1 MNEFANIITDNRYI
15 ATAQLTADDMSP
27 ATWAQYRK
35 LCDNIAIAAWKSLHK
50 SADDNIVGV
59 SLSGLFA
66 FFGSDAKATAPM
78 QKRITLACVTI
89 RKKQSE
95 ALKKA
100 RADFRDAKALV
111 VKYEDDDAAQEY
123 ANELGGDWTIAKVR
137 ELVKG
142 QAEKAENL
150 VNDLKAESGHE
161 WWDKTPML
169 DTSKKHATAKCRK
182 LIEDTIA
189 DIMAERELMTIEEL
203 QEEALQLKAA
213 RKARQ
218 QMKKANE
225 KAECAANIKDE
236 AKERGQEVSE

>member
-1 MNEFANIITDNRYI
+1 MNEYANIITDNRYI

-27 ATWAQYRK
+27 ATWAQYRQ

-50 SADDNIVGV
+50 SADDNIVGM
-59 SLSGLFA
+59 SLAGLIA
-66 FFGSDAKATAPM
+66 FFGAEFKATTHI
-78 QKRITLACVTI
+78 QKRITIACVNI

-95 ALKKA
+95 AMKKA
-100 RADFRDAKALV
+100 RADYRDAKKLQE
-111 VKYEDDDAAQEY
+111 KYSDEEAAKEY
-123 ANELGGDWTIAKVR
+123 AATLGEEVTVEKVQ
-137 ELVKG
+137 ETMKAQV
-142 QAEKAENL
+142 EKAEAL
-150 VNDLKAESGHE
+150 IAELKTISGNE
-161 WWDKTPML
+161 WFEKTPML

>member
-1 MNEFANIITDNRYI
+1 MNEFANIIADNRYI

-27 ATWAQYRK
+27 ATWTQYRQ

-50 SADDNIVGV
+50 SADDNIVGL
-59 SLSGLFA
+59 SLTGLFT
-66 FFGSDAKATAPM
+66 FFGSDAKATPPM
-78 QKRITLACVTI
+78 QKRITLACVNI
-89 RKKQSE
+89 RKKQSD
-95 ALKKA
+95 AMKQA
-100 RADFRDAKALV
+100 RADYRDAKKLV
-111 VKYEDDDAAQEY
+111 DKYADDNAAKEY
-123 ANELGGDWTIAKVR
+123 ADELGADWTISKVR
-137 ELVKG
+137 DLVKA

-150 VNDLKAESGHE
+150 VAELKTISGNE
-161 WWDKTPML
+161 WFEKTPML

-225 KAECAANIKDE
+225 KSEVAANIKDE

>member
-1 MNEFANIITDNRYI
+1 MNEYANLITDNRYI

-27 ATWAQYRK
+27 ATWAQYRQ
-35 LCDNIAIAAWKSLHK
+35 LCDNIAIAAWKPLHK
-50 SADDNIVGV
+50 SADDNIVGM
-59 SLSGLFA
+59 SLAGLIA
-66 FFGSDAKATAPM
+66 FFGAEFKATTPI
-78 QKRITLACVTI
+78 QKRITLACVSI
-89 RKKQSE
+89 RKKQSDTM
-95 ALKKA
+95 KKA
-100 RADFRDAKALV
+100 RTDLRDAKKLQE
-111 VKYEDDDAAQEY
+111 KYSDEEAAKEY
-123 ANELGGDWTIAKVR
+123 AATLGEEVTVEKVQ
-137 ELVKG
+137 ETMKA
-142 QAEKAENL
+142 QAEKAEALINE
-150 VNDLKAESGHE
+150 LKATSGHE
-161 WWDKTPML
+161 WFEKTPML

-189 DIMAERELMTIEEL
+189 DIIAERELMTIEEL

>member
-1 MNEFANIITDNRYI
+1 MNEYANIITDNRYI

-27 ATWAQYRK
+27 ATWAQYRQ

-50 SADDNIVGV
+50 SADDNIVGM
-59 SLSGLFA
+59 SLAGLIA
-66 FFGSDAKATAPM
+66 FFGAEFKATTHI
-78 QKRITLACVTI
+78 QKRITIACVNI

-95 ALKKA
+95 AMKKA
-100 RADFRDAKALV
+100 HADYRDAKKLQE
-111 VKYEDDDAAQEY
+111 KYSDEEAAKEY
-123 ANELGGDWTIAKVR
+123 AATLGEEVTVEKVQ
-137 ELVKG
+137 ETMKAQV
-142 QAEKAENL
+142 EKAEAL
-150 VNDLKAESGHE
+150 IAELKTISGNE
-161 WWDKTPML
+161 WFEKTPML
-169 DTSKKHATAKCRK
+169 DASKKHATAKCRK

-225 KAECAANIKDE
+225 KAECTANIKDE

>member
-1 MNEFANIITDNRYI
+1 MNEYANIITDNRYI

-27 ATWAQYRK
+27 ATWAQYRQ

-50 SADDNIVGV
+50 SADDNIVGM
-59 SLSGLFA
+59 SLAGLIA
-66 FFGSDAKATAPM
+66 FFGAEFKATTHI
-78 QKRITLACVTI
+78 QKRITIACVNI

-95 ALKKA
+95 AMKKA
-100 RADFRDAKALV
+100 RADYRDAKKLQE
-111 VKYEDDDAAQEY
+111 KYSDEETAKEY
-123 ANELGGDWTIAKVR
+123 AATLGEEVTVEKVQ
-137 ELVKG
+137 ETMKAQV
-142 QAEKAENL
+142 EKAEAL
-150 VNDLKAESGHE
+150 IAELKTISGNE
-161 WWDKTPML
+161 WFEKTPML